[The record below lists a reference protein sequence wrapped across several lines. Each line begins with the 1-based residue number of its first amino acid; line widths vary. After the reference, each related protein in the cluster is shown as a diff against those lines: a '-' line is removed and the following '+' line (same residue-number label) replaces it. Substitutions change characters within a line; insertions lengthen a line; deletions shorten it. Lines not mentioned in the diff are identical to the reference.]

1 MTPSHLHSVYASGVT
16 STLEEGHDAKK
27 SKGCANKGTNFMSCC
42 AETKEPDLG
51 KNFSVMTV
59 RDAGAVWGISGRCLA
74 WHPIS
79 VLLSAG
85 LCATVSD
92 SGIFKSISRYT

>member
-1 MTPSHLHSVYASGVT
+1 MSPGLHVPVTPSHLHSVDASGVT

-59 RDAGAVWGISGRCLA
+59 RNAGAG
-74 WHPIS
+74 
-79 VLLSAG
+79 
-85 LCATVSD
+85 
-92 SGIFKSISRYT
+92 